1 MLLARLYKEIG
12 DYQTA
17 QHYYE
22 LVELFYKKNNEVI
35 NLNYL
40 YYELTDLYFL
50 MYKNERAIETIKK

>member
-1 MLLARLYKEIG
+1 MKEITSPEVDIHTLIETIMLLARLYKEIG

-22 LVELFYKKNNEVI
+22 LGELFYKKNNEVI

-40 YYELTDLYFL
+40 YY
-50 MYKNERAIETIKK
+50 